1 MAGLRGFQGSA
12 GVGATSGA
20 DCRNSPKIQFRCAG
34 IRGAVARPLPGAHA
48 HPVCAAR
55 TPSRAPL
62 SWQHVP
68 RRRSR
73 VLARR
78 FVHSLWR
85 RRCVGWWGGAVSPR
99 ASAPWARSA
108 TRGRSAPCTRSA
120 PNSCG
125 ETRIR
130 SGPWATGDLTRSGSS
145 PSRPR
150 RGHPPPASPYSAA
163 AGPPTNSS
171 ASDCWPPEAGR
182 CAISPP
188 GPAVT
193 RPSCRSAAASPSPG
207 TSPVRAPSSTRPGP
221 TAPPTPPPPSR
232 SPTSS
237 RRSWTSVTS
246 PRCWPAPR
254 PRRRWATAPRTR
266 GSSGSRP
273 GTR

>member
-1 MAGLRGFQGSA
+1 M
-12 GVGATSGA
+12 
-20 DCRNSPKIQFRCAG
+20 IQFRCG
-34 IRGAVARPLPGAHA
+34 PPRGAVARLLPGAHA

-73 VLARR
+73 VLVRR

-85 RRCVGWWGGAVSPR
+85 RRCVGWWGGAVSPPV
-99 ASAPWARSA
+99 SAPWARSA
-108 TRGRSAPCTRSA
+108 TGARGAPCIRWG
-120 PNSCG
+120 PNSSG
-125 ETRIR
+125 GTRIR
-130 SGPWATGDLTRSGSS
+130 SGPWATGDPTRSAS
-145 PSRPR
+145 SRPR
-150 RGHPPPASPYSAA
+150 PPRGRPSPASPSSAA

-171 ASDCWPPEAGR
+171 AWGCWPPVAGR

-193 RPSCRSAAASPSPG
+193 RPSCRSAVASPSPE
-207 TSPVRAPSSTRPGP
+207 TSPEHAPSSTRPGP
-221 TAPPTPPPPSR
+221 TEPPTPPPPSR

-237 RRSWTSVTS
+237 RRNWTSATS

-254 PRRRWATAPRTR
+254 PRRRWATAHRTR
-266 GSSGSRP
+266 G
-273 GTR
+273 